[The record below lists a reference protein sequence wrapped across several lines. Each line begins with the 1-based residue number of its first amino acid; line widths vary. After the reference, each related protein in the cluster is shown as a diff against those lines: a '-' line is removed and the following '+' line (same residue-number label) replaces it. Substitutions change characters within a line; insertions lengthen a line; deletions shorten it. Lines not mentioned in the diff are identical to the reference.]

1 MKTKIFISIV
11 SLLIICGLNSC
22 SKNEDFEVFAT
33 LHGIVVDDASGE
45 PIPGATITLSPGGR
59 TQTSGSDGR
68 YQFSNVD
75 AMQYTVTVQK
85 PGYNTNRKM
94 VTVVAGEATEA
105 NVSLHKIQ

>member
-1 MKTKIFISIV
+1 MKTKF
-11 SLLIICGLNSC
+11 LITALGLMILFGLGSC
-22 SKNEDFEVFAT
+22 SKNEDFDIFCT

-45 PIPGATITLSPGGR
+45 PIAGATITLSPGGR

-85 PGYNTNRKM
+85 PGYNTNRKI
-94 VTVVAGEATEA
+94 VTVISGESTEA
-105 NVSLHKIQ
+105 NVSLHKI